1 MSGKLTGKRVLVTGA
16 SAGMG
21 EAIALRMAAEGAAG
35 LVVHGRDRERL
46 EKVRKEAMAAG
57 AKKVLALVADLG
69 DVAKARQLVHDAIA
83 GLGRL
88 DVVICNAGDTT
99 SEDYFKTDTST
110 VEYIFRVDFTAGFVM
125 AQEAAKNWIQEK
137 SGGVLLYNAAQVE
150 KGGLPHNPVYSA
162 AKAATLNLV
171 KSLAPKF
178 GPYGIRINCVTP
190 GFCERTRVYSS
201 TASPTAREKVGTEL
215 PKVIPLRRLGTPE
228 DIAAAFAFLA
238 SDDASYITGTN
249 LVVDGGIS
257 AGSVAIPWLEAIQGR
272 LKYE

>member
-1 MSGKLTGKRVLVTGA
+1 
-16 SAGMG
+16 MG
-21 EAIALRMAAEGAAG
+21 EAIALRMAADGAAAIA
-35 LVVHGRDRERL
+35 VHGRDEERL
-46 EKVRKEAMAAG
+46 DRVRNRVMASGACKVI
-57 AKKVLALVADLG
+57 ALVADLG
-69 DVAKARQLVHDAIA
+69 NIAKARLLVSDAVA
-83 GLGRL
+83 RLGGL
-88 DVVICNAGDTT
+88 DIVVCNAGDTT
-99 SEDYFKTDTST
+99 SEDYFRTETST
-110 VEYIFRVDFTAGFVM
+110 VEYILRVDFTAGFAM
-125 AQEAAKNWIQEK
+125 AQEAAKYWIQEK
-137 SGGVLLYNAAQVE
+137 SSGVLLYNVAEVE

-162 AKAATLNLV
+162 AKAATLNMV

-201 TASPTAREKVGTEL
+201 TASHAAREKVNTEL

-228 DIAAAFAFLA
+228 DMAAAFAFLA